1 MDLNYHYQ
9 NFIDNREHHY
19 EYYLLMEEYS
29 HTPLFK
35 QMIVFMNTTF
45 PEWKTHNGVGSSAA
59 TLIYTN
65 LMIFQDYDEDFNF
78 EEELSSAYE
87 FSQNSYNGFFLM
99 KTFDYFM
106 ELLKEEDNRDDLDK
120 LYKQFEKKLLTKEV
134 YKFH

>member
-45 PEWKTHNGVGSSAA
+45 PEWKTHNGVGSNIACKNTKYNIA
-59 TLIYTN
+59 
-65 LMIFQDYDEDFNF
+65 F
-78 EEELSSAYE
+78 SSR
-87 FSQNSYNGFFLM
+87 L
-99 KTFDYFM
+99 
-106 ELLKEEDNRDDLDK
+106 
-120 LYKQFEKKLLTKEV
+120 
-134 YKFH
+134 H